1 MGSQFICSGLEDFLL
16 WVVLG
21 RETQSNTQFLLLTWL
36 FSFYFF
42 EPLLLPKLLLFIA
55 KVSGE
60 ITISASVSAIEGPIL
75 SDLSGFLG
83 ESGVQQLW
91 PWNLVLA

>member
-1 MGSQFICSGLEDFLL
+1 MGFKISYSGLFSVERLKAIFILSSSLTVFL
-16 WVVLG
+16 
-21 RETQSNTQFLLLTWL
+21 SF
-36 FSFYFF
+36 FS
-42 EPLLLPKLLLFIA
+42 EPPPLPKLLLFIA

-75 SDLSGFLG
+75 SDLSVFLG

-91 PWNLVLA
+91 PWNLVPA